1 MNTVAW
7 VVILLAATSIFGCPF
22 MIGKPR
28 KIYGPVEYL
37 CTLFETGLVV
47 VLAGRVLGW
56 W

>member
-1 MNTVAW
+1 MEVLAISA
-7 VVILLAATSIFGCPF
+7 ILLAATSIFGCPF